1 MIMES
6 YPENPLVE
14 QAKDLKLLPKNSA
27 GRHDQIFTWLDTWCS
42 SCESDSEMLL
52 VLNEKLDD
60 LQTTGTGMSYN
71 TRKSFFDSMV
81 MKWSLQNAVRKS
93 KEPKQKSG
101 FTTPEQ
107 NQIGTNW

>member
-1 MIMES
+1 MES

-27 GRHDQIFTWLDTWCS
+27 GRHDQIFTWLDRWCNM
-42 SCESDSEMLL
+42 CESDREMLAM
-52 VLNEKLDD
+52 LNDKLDD

-71 TRKSFFDSMV
+71 TRKSYHDSMV

-101 FTTPEQ
+101 FITPEQ
-107 NQIGTNW
+107 AKIGTNW